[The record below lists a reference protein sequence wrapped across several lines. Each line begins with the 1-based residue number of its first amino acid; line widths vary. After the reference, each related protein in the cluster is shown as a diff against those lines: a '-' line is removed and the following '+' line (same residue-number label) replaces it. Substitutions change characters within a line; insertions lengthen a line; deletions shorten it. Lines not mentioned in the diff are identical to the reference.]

1 MSPPPH
7 PPGPGPDAAAG
18 EPRASTVLVGT
29 VVALLAV
36 VAVVA
41 IVSGGGAEPGPSS
54 IDAEERAI
62 ERASSRGAGA
72 GPAVGERAA
81 VSPRSAD
88 AGVRG
93 GPEGGVLSVA
103 VESPSTAGGAP
114 SAASPPS
121 SYVPPPPGVRGPI
134 TLEQEYEATAFF
146 LDMLVLRRD
155 TVRRDLEEARRIG
168 DGPRIA
174 RLSPDEAVL
183 DADIARMVARSHEL
197 EARLRARTEGDED
210 DEPPSDEPDL
220 PEGL

>member
-1 MSPPPH
+1 MSAPPH
-7 PPGPGPDAAAG
+7 PPGPGPDANAG

-41 IVSGGGAEPGPSS
+41 IVSGGGAEPAPSS
-54 IDAEERAI
+54 VDAEERAI
-62 ERASSRGAGA
+62 ERASRGGSGA
-72 GPAVGERAA
+72 GPAVGERTEVAR
-81 VSPRSAD
+81 SSAD

-93 GPEGGVLSVA
+93 GPEGGVASVA
-103 VESPSTAGGAP
+103 TAEPPASGGVA
-114 SAASPPS
+114 SAAPAP

-168 DGPRIA
+168 DGPRIR
-174 RLSPDEAVL
+174 RLAPDEAVL
-183 DADIARMVARSHEL
+183 DADIARMVTRSHEL
-197 EARLRARTEGDED
+197 EARLRARAEEEAGA
-210 DEPPSDEPDL
+210 EPPSGA